1 MKWYK
6 IGNTNCGV
14 HKKGAVCYMKER
26 KIKLVSIA
34 DAKAFVTAAMKC
46 DFDVDVFYNRVV
58 IDGKS
63 ILGVLSM
70 DLTKTLNVRLHGE
83 NKEFEEFL
91 ETLVPVDEKIA

>member
-1 MKWYK
+1 
-6 IGNTNCGV
+6 
-14 HKKGAVCYMKER
+14 MKER

-34 DAKAFVTAAMKC
+34 DAKAFVVAAMKC

-83 NKEFEEFL
+83 NEEFEEYL
-91 ETLVPVDEKIA
+91 ETIAPAEEKIA